1 MTSWGDSA
9 SYQAQTDLD
18 EILDAAGDY
27 AMRRITLAGSF
38 LPFALAMSVDGHIQL
53 VQTNDPGLQVSEVS
67 EPLDMLWEDLAELQ
81 NSSRAVA
88 VAANVTLPEE
98 RRDAIQVTV
107 EHQEGIAI
115 GLVARYTI
123 GANRIAHLETPSAY
137 EESPR
142 IWTG

>member
-1 MTSWGDSA
+1 
-9 SYQAQTDLD
+9 
-18 EILDAAGDY
+18 
-27 AMRRITLAGSF
+27 
-38 LPFALAMSVDGHIQL
+38 
-53 VQTNDPGLQVSEVS
+53 
-67 EPLDMLWEDLAELQ
+67 MLWEDLAELK